1 MFSLFILHL
10 YCIINS
16 TFFRAIVINCTVL
29 YKMIKVIDV
38 EHSTDHQLNLFNL
51 SSIKTDSAII
61 ILAENILTIDKILLK
76 FSQYLPK
83 IRRQKIILMVLVT
96 KANDNEFCAQADDL
110 LTKFWEHI
118 RIINIILITP
128 CSTSPK
134 VCNFH

>member
-1 MFSLFILHL
+1 M
-10 YCIINS
+10 
-16 TFFRAIVINCTVL
+16 NCTVI

-38 EHSTDHQLNLFNL
+38 EHSTDQMNLFNL
-51 SSIKTDSAII
+51 SSIKDSAII
-61 ILAENILTIDKILLK
+61 ILADNISTIDKILLK
-76 FSQYLPK
+76 FSQYLTK

-96 KANDNEFCAQADDL
+96 KANDNEFCAQSDDL

-128 CSTSPK
+128 CSTGPK